1 MSKIKLILA
10 DDHSLIRAG
19 FRTLLGKNEAFEI
32 VGEATDGQDLVKMAH
47 DIDHDVI
54 LTDITMPGQGGLDA
68 MEKLK
73 KDNPYFKFIVLTM
86 HEEREYVLRAIK
98 IGAQGYLLKNIENA
112 ELAKAIKTVYD
123 GGKYFSP
130 FVVNLLAENYGKPET
145 LETSEVTPREKE
157 VLQFVAKGFST
168 KQIADELGISIR
180 TVESHR
186 INMLKKLRVSN
197 SAELIKKA
205 IKLNL
210 ID

>member
-19 FRTLLGKNEAFEI
+19 FRTLLGKNDAFEI
-32 VGEATDGQDLVKMAH
+32 VGEATDGQDLVRMAH
-47 DIDHDVI
+47 EIEHDVI

-68 MEKLK
+68 MEQLK
-73 KDNPYFKFIVLTM
+73 KENPYFKFIVLTM

-112 ELAKAIKTVYD
+112 ELAKAIKTVYE

-130 FVVNLLAENYGKPET
+130 FVVNLLAENFGKPEAA
-145 LETSEVTPREKE
+145 ETSDVTPREKE

-205 IKLNL
+205 IKLNI

>member
-47 DIDHDVI
+47 NIEHDVI

-68 MEKLK
+68 MEQLK
-73 KDNPYFKFIVLTM
+73 KENPYFKFIVLTM

-130 FVVNLLAENYGKPET
+130 FVVNLLAENYGKPEA

>member
-47 DIDHDVI
+47 DIEHDVI

-68 MEKLK
+68 MEQLK
-73 KDNPYFKFIVLTM
+73 KENPYFKFIVLTM

-130 FVVNLLAENYGKPET
+130 FVVNLLAENYGKPEA
-145 LETSEVTPREKE
+145 LEISEVTPREKE

-205 IKLNL
+205 IKLNI

>member
-47 DIDHDVI
+47 DIEHDVI

-68 MEKLK
+68 MEQLK
-73 KDNPYFKFIVLTM
+73 KENPYFKFIVLTM

-130 FVVNLLAENYGKPET
+130 FVVNLLAENYGKPEV

>member
-47 DIDHDVI
+47 DIEHDVI

-68 MEKLK
+68 MEQLK
-73 KDNPYFKFIVLTM
+73 KENPYFKFIVLTM

-98 IGAQGYLLKNIENA
+98 IGAQGYLLKNIENG

-130 FVVNLLAENYGKPET
+130 FVVNLLAENYGKPEA
-145 LETSEVTPREKE
+145 LEISEVTPREKE

-205 IKLNL
+205 IKLNI

>member
-1 MSKIKLILA
+1 
-10 DDHSLIRAG
+10 
-19 FRTLLGKNEAFEI
+19 
-32 VGEATDGQDLVKMAH
+32 
-47 DIDHDVI
+47 
-54 LTDITMPGQGGLDA
+54 
-68 MEKLK
+68 
-73 KDNPYFKFIVLTM
+73 
-86 HEEREYVLRAIK
+86 
-98 IGAQGYLLKNIENA
+98 QGYLLKNIENA

-130 FVVNLLAENYGKPET
+130 VVVNLLAENYGKPEAQ
-145 LETSEVTPREKE
+145 ETSEVTPREKE
-157 VLQFVAKGFST
+157 VLQFVAKGVST

>member
-47 DIDHDVI
+47 DIEHDVI

-68 MEKLK
+68 MEQLK
-73 KDNPYFKFIVLTM
+73 KENPYFKFIVLTM

-145 LETSEVTPREKE
+145 QETSEVTPREKE

>member
-47 DIDHDVI
+47 DIEHDVI

-68 MEKLK
+68 MEQLK

-130 FVVNLLAENYGKPET
+130 FVVNLLAENYGKPDAV
-145 LETSEVTPREKE
+145 ETSEVTPREKE

>member
-47 DIDHDVI
+47 TIEHDVI

-68 MEKLK
+68 MEQLK
-73 KDNPYFKFIVLTM
+73 KENPYFKFIVLTM

-130 FVVNLLAENYGKPET
+130 FVVNLLAENYGKPEA